1 MKVAIIHYWL
11 VTMRGGEQVL
21 EGLLDLFPQ
30 ADLFTHVL
38 DKAKVSPAIAER
50 PIQTTLINRLPL
62 ARRHYQKYLP
72 LMPLALERLDLRP
85 YDLVISSESGPAKG
99 VLTRP
104 ETLHVCYCHTPMRYC
119 WDLFHDYRES
129 AGRLTRLVME
139 PALHFLRMWDLASSA
154 RVDRFVANSH
164 NVARRIA
171 KHYRRSAEVVHPPVD
186 TAAFTPGNGHEGFYL
201 FVGQLIPYKRPD
213 LAVEACLQSGR
224 RLTVVGEGPMLEG
237 LRSRAGGRVTFL
249 NRQSPAD
256 LASLYAGCR
265 ALIFPGEED
274 FGIVPVEAMASGRP
288 VIAYG
293 RGGALETVLEGKTGL
308 FFPDPNQAALVE
320 ALDRFEAQEK
330 VFNPR
335 DIAAHAG
342 SFDAGVF
349 KRRMKGFVDAALE
362 EHRRTGPPVFS

>member
-21 EGLLDLFPQ
+21 EGLLDLFPE

-38 DKAKVSPAIAER
+38 DKGKVSPAIAER
-50 PIQTTLINRLPL
+50 LTQTTFINRLPL

-72 LMPLALERLDLRP
+72 LMPLALEGLDLRP

-119 WDLFHDYRES
+119 WDLFHEYRES

-171 KHYRRSAEVVHPPVD
+171 KHYRRGAAVVHPPVD
-186 TAAFTPGNGHEGFYL
+186 TAAFAPGNGHEGFYL

-237 LRSRAGGRVTFL
+237 LRTRARGRVTFL

-265 ALIFPGEED
+265 ALIFPGEE
-274 FGIVPVEAMASGRP
+274 ELELLQLKARAAGRP
-288 VIAYG
+288 GTANG
-293 RGGALETVLEGKTGL
+293 RGGGLEPVLQGKTGL
-308 FFPDPNQAALVE
+308 FFRDPNPGAVSVE
-320 ALDRFEAQEK
+320 RDRFEAQEK
-330 VFNPR
+330 EFNPR

-342 SFDAGVF
+342 SFDVGVF
-349 KRRMKGFVDAALE
+349 KGRMKGFVDAALE